1 MVIKNV
7 KQERALVTFESI
19 VQAGLMILRDD
30 GIKRYNTN
38 YIAEKAGVS
47 VGSLYQYFPNKQSIL
62 KYILIKKIQED
73 IKNLTDIIPQLEAG
87 SAQDFMGKFIS
98 IAWDGLLSSRDM
110 CRELY
115 LAPESY
121 QDHIDIL
128 LARKE
133 IVQSIC
139 SKVETLLMVETNS
152 EKLRFKVQILTD
164 SLMGVTQSLV
174 FDDELFEKRDKMKE
188 SFINMAKSQF

>member
-1 MVIKNV
+1 MAIKNV
-7 KQERALVTFESI
+7 KQERALVTLDSI
-19 VQAGLMILRDD
+19 VQAGLIILRDD
-30 GIKRYNTN
+30 GVKKYNTN

-73 IKNLTDIIPQLEAG
+73 IKSLTNIIQQLEPS
-87 SAQDFMGKFIS
+87 SAQEFIGDFVS

-139 SKVETLLMVETNS
+139 SKVEALSNVSTDS

-188 SFINMAKSQF
+188 SFVNMAKSQF